1 MASTQIQAVK
11 TKIKERLDTL
21 VGAVGSGAV
30 LRGVTITDLKKD
42 PLDAEIQSY
51 PHAFIMPPS
60 IQTVELYDT
69 NSVLRELS
77 FLVMVVQKQD
87 NITSTSEIEDL
98 INTIMDTIDS
108 SITLSNTA
116 IGGVQPTS
124 SFPEPFIHNGKSLIV
139 FDILIKARI
148 LTTLTYT

>member
-1 MASTQIQAVK
+1 MASTQISAVK
-11 TKIKERLDTL
+11 TQIKAALDAL
-21 VGAVGSGAV
+21 AGASPAV
-30 LRGVTITDLKKD
+30 LRGVTITDIKKD
-42 PLDAEIQSY
+42 PLDMEIQSY

-69 NSVLRELS
+69 NNVLRELT
-77 FLVMVVQKQD
+77 FVIMVVQKMD

-98 INTIMDTIDS
+98 INTVMDAIDS
-108 SITLSNTA
+108 NLTLQGTA
-116 IGGVQPTS
+116 VGGVQPTS
-124 SFPEPFIHNGKSLIV
+124 SFPEPFIHSGKSLVV

>member
-1 MASTQIQAVK
+1 MSSTNISAVK

-21 VGAVGSGAV
+21 VGAAGSGAV
-30 LRGVTITDLKKD
+30 LRGITITDLKQD

-69 NSVLRELS
+69 NSVLRELT
-77 FLVMVVQKQD
+77 FVVMVVQKSE
-87 NITSTSEIEDL
+87 NITTSTEIEDL

-108 SITLSNTA
+108 SITLQGTA

-124 SFPEPFIHNGKSLIV
+124 SFPEPFIHMGKSYIV

-148 LTTLTYT
+148 LTTLTYS